1 MPELELLGVTETSN
15 VEEFVNE
22 VPIVVTLAVCPPDV
36 EFSEVEIRDIAIKE
50 S

>member
-1 MPELELLGVTETSN
+1 LPELELLGVTEINN
-15 VEEFVNE
+15 VEELENE

-36 EFSEVEIRDIAIKE
+36 ELSEVEIRDITIKE

>member
-1 MPELELLGVTETSN
+1 MPELALFGVTEISN
-15 VEEFVNE
+15 VEELENE

-36 EFSEVEIRDIAIKE
+36 ELSEVEISDIAIKE